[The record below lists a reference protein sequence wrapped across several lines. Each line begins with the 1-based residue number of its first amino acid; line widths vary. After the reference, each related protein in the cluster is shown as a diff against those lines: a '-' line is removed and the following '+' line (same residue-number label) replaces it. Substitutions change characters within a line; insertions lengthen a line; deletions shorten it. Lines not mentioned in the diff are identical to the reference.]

1 MTMGE
6 VVSLKRLLELRK
18 KWRRKKVVFTNGV
31 FDLIHYGHVKLLQ
44 DCKKLGDVLVLG
56 LNSDKSV
63 RDLKGPL
70 RPILPYKDRSKILA
84 ALDAVDYVVSFS
96 EETPYKLICKIKP
109 DILVKGAD
117 YKVSEIVGAKEVRR
131 WGGIVKRVKLLP
143 GRSTSKLI
151 EKIVRAYRS

>member
-6 VVSLKRLLELRK
+6 VVSLKRLLELKK
-18 KWRRKKVVFTNGV
+18 KWKRKKVVFTNGV

-44 DCKKLGDVLVLG
+44 DCKKLGDILVLG

-63 RDLKGPL
+63 RGIKGPL

-96 EETPYKLICKIKP
+96 EETPHKLICKIKP

-117 YKVSEIVGAKEVRR
+117 YKISEIVGAKEIRS
-131 WGGIVKRVKLLP
+131 WGGRVKRVKLLP

-151 EKIVRAYRS
+151 EKIVRACRS